1 MHHPNVLEFV
11 GVFVNAYDIIYLF
24 TELAERGNLRNTL
37 ASPLTIEAEDKIRW
51 AYEIASGMVNSTFLF
66 HNPT

>member
-1 MHHPNVLEFV
+1 MDHPNVLKFV

-37 ASPLTIEAEDKIRW
+37 ASPVTIDIEDKIRW
-51 AYEIASGMVNSTFLF
+51 AFEIASGMVTIQLVS
-66 HNPT
+66 